1 MSDRISQSL
10 SKLFERNRIVFWYDA
25 KKELRGDFEAVQ
37 LDGVEKVEIDN
48 NEFGLKYRI
57 LRLEPEKKIL
67 LYKEGP
73 QPDNLE
79 NWVLDVQLYSE
90 EFRTDQAALWLSELE
105 LGMEFAE
112 LTEVHAPFF
121 QAAKRKDALKKL
133 LKDNDTTRRIRI
145 NMLAVCAG
153 SDPRLDSVLEY
164 LLAELAEGKDEKYK
178 LICRCKLDAFLW
190 EEALKAYEY
199 SSPNPGIKDF
209 ALRLFGD
216 CFESGITPGKYEE
229 IRKSDRLKRVSPS
242 RMSAEAIVFLKRWK
256 DSRPHGQA
264 FEILSDQSAENLGIE
279 HKLDGIALSQILE
292 LDYFRLIDQKILCD
306 LIQSVTQ
313 STMTPAEVEN
323 CIRQRRSGHWFDH
336 FRHLY
341 EAIAHAAQFI
351 ATLREANL
359 EMSSFDEGIVRYVER
374 WYPLDLMYRKFI
386 SHFRA
391 SNQPTLLESLCE
403 LIENLYTTNFLLK
416 VNDAWQRHI
425 DDLSRWESRAIDLQR
440 NFYQQHI
447 RHFVDRGK
455 KVFVIISDGLRYEI
469 AAELLA
475 LIRQEDRYEAELS
488 PALSV
493 LPSYTQL
500 GMAALLPNKELSL
513 AENET
518 GTVFVDGMSSQGTV
532 NRIKILQS
540 THTQSTAI
548 TADDLIGLNKDDAR
562 ALVRDHDVVYIYQN
576 RIDKTGHTR
585 DTEERAFDA
594 AEEAIQELIRMVKKL
609 TGANASNLIITADHG
624 FIYQHRHLENS
635 DFSGKDASAETILF
649 KDRRFVL
656 GRNFDETPGLK
667 TFRSQDLG
675 LTGNIEVQIPKSINR
690 LRQQGT
696 GSRYVHGGASLQEV
710 IIPILKINK
719 RRQSDIEYVDVEIF
733 RGASL
738 LITSGQLAVTVYQ
751 VQPVTE
757 KIQSRSLR
765 LALFSLTTG
774 EMISDSHELVFD
786 YTSANS
792 REREKQ
798 VQLLLSRKADAA
810 NGQEVILRLDEKITG
825 TAHYKEYKSLRY
837 TLRRSFTSDFD

>member
-1 MSDRISQSL
+1 MSDRISQAL
-10 SKLFERNRIVFWYDA
+10 SKLFERSRIVFWYDS
-25 KKELRGDFEAVQ
+25 KKELRSDFESVR
-37 LDGVEKVEIDN
+37 LDDVEKVEIDN

-57 LRLEPEKKIL
+57 LRLEPEKKFL
-67 LYKEGP
+67 LYKEAP

-79 NWVLDVQLYSE
+79 NWVLDLQLYSE

-121 QAAKRKDALKKL
+121 QAAKRKHALKKL
-133 LKDNDTTRRIRI
+133 LKESDTTRRIRI

-178 LICRCKLDAFLW
+178 LICRCKLDEFLW

-216 CFESGITPGKYEE
+216 CFESGITPGKYDE
-229 IRKSDRLKRVSPS
+229 IRKSDRLKRISPS
-242 RMSAEAIVFLKRWK
+242 RMSAEAVVFLKRWK

-264 FEILSDQSAENLGIE
+264 FETLSDQSAENLGIE
-279 HKLDGIALSQILE
+279 LKLNGISLIQILE
-292 LDYFRLIDQKILCD
+292 MDYFRLIDQKILCD
-306 LIQSVTQ
+306 LIQAVTQ
-313 STMTPAEVEN
+313 STMTPAEVES

-341 EAIAHAAQFI
+341 EAVGHAAQFRV
-351 ATLREANL
+351 ALHEAKL
-359 EMSSFDEGIVRYVER
+359 EMNSFDEGIERYVGY
-374 WYPLDLMYRKFI
+374 WHTLDLTYRKFI
-386 SHFRA
+386 SHYRA

-403 LIENLYTTNFLLK
+403 LIENLYSTNFLLK

-425 DDLSRWESRAIDLQR
+425 DDLTRWESRVIDMQR
-440 NFYQQHI
+440 NFYQQHV

-455 KVFVIISDGLRYEI
+455 KVFVIISDGLRYEV

-475 LIRQEDRYEAELS
+475 LIRQEDRYEAELNS
-488 PALSV
+488 ALSV

-513 AENET
+513 AEDDS
-518 GTVFVDGMSSQGTV
+518 GTAIVNGVSSQGTA
-532 NRIKILQS
+532 NRIKLL
-540 THTQSTAI
+540 HAAHAQSTAL
-548 TADDLIGLNKDDAR
+548 TADTLLGLNKEDAR
-562 ALVRDHDVVYIYQN
+562 ALIRDHNVVYIYQN
-576 RIDKTGHTR
+576 LIDKTGHTR
-585 DTEERAFDA
+585 DTEERTFDA
-594 AEEAIQELIRMVKKL
+594 AEEALEELIRMVKKL
-609 TGANASNLIITADHG
+609 AGANANNLIITADHG
-624 FIYQHRHLENS
+624 FIYQHRHLESS
-635 DFSGKDASAETILF
+635 DFSGQEVSAETILI
-649 KDRRFVL
+649 KDRRFVV

-667 TFRSQDLG
+667 TFKASELG
-675 LTGNIEVQIPKSINR
+675 LAGDLEVQIPKSINR

-719 RRQSDIEYVDVEIF
+719 KRQSDIEYVDVEIF
-733 RGASL
+733 RGASS

-757 KIQSRSLR
+757 KVQPRSLR
-765 LALFSLTTG
+765 LALFSLATG
-774 EMISDSHELVFD
+774 EMISDSHELIFD
-786 YTSANS
+786 YASTNS

-810 NGQEVILRLDEKITG
+810 NGQEVILRLEERITG
-825 TAHYKEYKSLRY
+825 TSHYKEYKSLRY

>member
-1 MSDRISQSL
+1 MPYGIEPPVPPSGIILDVGAIKGTACRACAITDDIPDTDNWFTVGLRETHSLLSDEEFTLAGKAAQLNYWDLNSQYCPTCGCKTDISPDVL
-10 SKLFERNRIVFWYDA
+10 AKLCPACGKLVFP
-25 KKELRGDFEAVQ
+25 KVTPAV
-37 LDGVEKVEIDN
+37 LVLVEKDES
-48 NEFGLKYRI
+48 
-57 LRLEPEKKIL
+57 IL
-67 LYKEGP
+67 LVRAHNFIGP
-73 QPDNLE
+73 FYGLVAGFLE
-79 NWVLDVQLYSE
+79 VGESFEDCARREIME
-90 EFRTDQAALWLSELE
+90 ETGISI
-105 LGMEFAE
+105 
-112 LTEVHAPFF
+112 
-121 QAAKRKDALKKL
+121 K
-133 LKDNDTTRRIRI
+133 NIR
-145 NMLAVCAG
+145 
-153 SDPRLDSVLEY
+153 Y
-164 LLAELAEGKDEKYK
+164 
-178 LICRCKLDAFLW
+178 
-190 EEALKAYEY
+190 
-199 SSPNPGIKDF
+199 
-209 ALRLFGD
+209 
-216 CFESGITPGKYEE
+216 
-229 IRKSDRLKRVSPS
+229 
-242 RMSAEAIVFLKRWK
+242 
-256 DSRPHGQA
+256 
-264 FEILSDQSAENLGIE
+264 
-279 HKLDGIALSQILE
+279 
-292 LDYFRLIDQKILCD
+292 
-306 LIQSVTQ
+306 
-313 STMTPAEVEN
+313 
-323 CIRQRRSGHWFDH
+323 
-336 FRHLY
+336 
-341 EAIAHAAQFI
+341 
-351 ATLREANL
+351 
-359 EMSSFDEGIVRYVER
+359 
-374 WYPLDLMYRKFI
+374 
-386 SHFRA
+386 
-391 SNQPTLLESLCE
+391 
-403 LIENLYTTNFLLK
+403 
-416 VNDAWQRHI
+416 
-425 DDLSRWESRAIDLQR
+425 
-440 NFYQQHI
+440 
-447 RHFVDRGK
+447 FVDRGK
-455 KVFVIISDGLRYEI
+455 KVSVIISDGLRYEI

-518 GTVFVDGMSSQGTV
+518 GTVFVDGMSSQGTA

-540 THTQSTAI
+540 THAQSTAI
-548 TADDLIGLNKDDAR
+548 TAGDLIGLNKDDAR

-667 TFRSQDLG
+667 TFSSQDLG

-719 RRQSDIEYVDVEIF
+719 KRQSDIEYVDVEIF

-786 YTSANS
+786 YTSVNS
-792 REREKQ
+792 PTR
-798 VQLLLSRKADAA
+798 
-810 NGQEVILRLDEKITG
+810 T
-825 TAHYKEYKSLRY
+825 
-837 TLRRSFTSDFD
+837 